1 MDIYNAFIS
10 LWLEHGVY
18 IKDQALKDL
27 DVNIGDYVWV
37 TAGSGIG
44 RGTIEQIGYISEV
57 DPRDEAFMLLSLL
70 DHLAKDHYYFLAE
83 FGFTE
88 NVSWVPKQYGYVKD
102 VDPAFESLDENRREY
117 KGFKAIY
124 SYVERNFIDFAMS
137 LEGEY
142 GADLI
147 TILSGGS
154 EEEKKSIM
162 KVAENAAKLIEHIVS
177 RALLEADLVI
187 GAGTF
192 LSIFTLPIETAFL
205 VSGPD
210 TGSLAIQD
218 LERGITVNPFLIY
231 WLLSSMFR
239 LEGGNISPVRIPIR
253 LARIDGLKNR
263 EIPMKELTVKTYS
276 PSKTCVKAFY
286 LSERSA
292 VQWAKEKMAS
302 LLDSKPYLL
311 PGDLI
316 LPFTCPSRVRKFEL
330 VEHRL
335 DIPYVD
341 ATPYGRVV
349 YESFVIPKLH
359 LGTDLNI
366 EFFANPLYDK
376 SRPLVLDTNV
386 ISIMAFPYKIESPFF
401 EAFINGRKVVIPAI
415 VVYELKRKLG
425 VGREKRGVT
434 RALTRLREISAMG
447 LIDLEVS
454 GELPPDLI
462 LHELYPTEPGKGKKG
477 KAIRSD
483 LRDSLILLETLKHKA
498 ILFSNDSKLR
508 QIALMLGVP
517 SISYNSLLEDV
528 KEVVSEMCKAGKVHK
543 NYVIKN
549 VKTRSKEVREEEYT
563 DDEIVMALTYLIFS
577 GIIKFE
583 GDYILYVARRQE

>member
-1 MDIYNAFIS
+1 MGHY
-10 LWLEHGVY
+10 WLRYWTRYDRVDR
-18 IKDQALKDL
+18 I
-27 DVNIGDYVWV
+27 
-37 TAGSGIG
+37 
-44 RGTIEQIGYISEV
+44 YISEI

-88 NVSWVPKQYGYVKD
+88 NVSWVPKQYGYIKD
-102 VDPAFESLDENRREY
+102 VDSAFESLDENRGEY

-124 SYVERNFIDFAMS
+124 SYVERNFIDFTMP

-147 TILSGGS
+147 TILSEGS

-218 LERGITVNPFLIY
+218 LGRGITVNPFLIY

-292 VQWAKEKMAS
+292 VQWVKEKMTS
-302 LLDSKPYLL
+302 PLDSKPYLL
-311 PGDLI
+311 LGDLI
-316 LPFTCPSRVRKFEL
+316 LPFTCPSRVREC
-330 VEHRL
+330 VN
-335 DIPYVD
+335 
-341 ATPYGRVV
+341 
-349 YESFVIPKLH
+349 
-359 LGTDLNI
+359 LN
-366 EFFANPLYDK
+366 LW
-376 SRPLVLDTNV
+376 
-386 ISIMAFPYKIESPFF
+386 SI
-401 EAFINGRKVVIPAI
+401 
-415 VVYELKRKLG
+415 
-425 VGREKRGVT
+425 
-434 RALTRLREISAMG
+434 
-447 LIDLEVS
+447 D
-454 GELPPDLI
+454 
-462 LHELYPTEPGKGKKG
+462 
-477 KAIRSD
+477 
-483 LRDSLILLETLKHKA
+483 
-498 ILFSNDSKLR
+498 
-508 QIALMLGVP
+508 
-517 SISYNSLLEDV
+517 
-528 KEVVSEMCKAGKVHK
+528 
-543 NYVIKN
+543 
-549 VKTRSKEVREEEYT
+549 
-563 DDEIVMALTYLIFS
+563 
-577 GIIKFE
+577 
-583 GDYILYVARRQE
+583 